1 SDWSS
6 DVCSS
11 DLALGRLALLTLS
24 FYAFTLYGWRWT
36 HIYLGAGILLVTIPA
51 ALVLP
56 RHRST
61 AVHRAPAAGPRGT
74 LPPPLVLPGPPAT
87 AAPRAQAPR
96 QRTTPQGPRE
106 VVRWAAALRTLPL

>member
-56 RHRST
+56 GHRST
-61 AVHRAPAAGPRGT
+61 PPPRPRAARPRTPPRG
-74 LPPPLVLPGPPAT
+74 PL
-87 AAPRAQAPR
+87 
-96 QRTTPQGPRE
+96 E
-106 VVRWAAALRTLPL
+106 VVRGAAALRPLPLWQLMGGYFVCGMTVGLS